1 MNRAVAQSGS
11 FGTVRNFVS
20 VLREISFDDVRDQ
33 AETIPR
39 LLVLAPTAAAA
50 RELGISLTGNSGEL
64 AITARELGSPPPDL
78 DRFDAV
84 VVDDPADT
92 GIARSLH
99 DRQIAAGGVSIVH
112 TYDARSMVGEQGL
125 ELLRQRIV
133 RAAPDR
139 APAFGRAFPVFRPAA
154 ARAVI
159 SETSTANAQFALV
172 SNIPALLP
180 VIGGLASA
188 SADFI
193 VLTKNQV
200 MMMYKLG
207 AMHDRDLNDQ
217 FAIIQ
222 ELAPIVGAGFL
233 WRSLARGAASFLPFA
248 AGTVPKVAIAYAGTM
263 VIGLAAEYYYRTNL
277 RPSRAQLRAFQRQ
290 AMELVRRIP
299 LPALQQRGGT
309 DSDPAALAASAS
321 PASPPVLLLPTA
333 AQRGAQEEG
342 DKREQ
347 TDSAALGR

>member
-1 MNRAVAQSGS
+1 MKRAVAQTGTL
-11 FGTVRNFVS
+11 GTVRSFVS

-39 LLVLAPTAAAA
+39 LLVLAPTTTAA
-50 RELGISLTGNSGEL
+50 RELGVRLTGNSGEL
-64 AITARELGSPPPDL
+64 AITARELGSSPPDL
-78 DRFDAV
+78 DRYDAIIV
-84 VVDDPADT
+84 NDPAGT
-92 GIARSLH
+92 GVARSLH
-99 DRQIAAGGVSIVH
+99 DRRIAAGATSMVH
-112 TYDARSMVGEQGL
+112 SYDAESMASDQEL

-133 RAAPDR
+133 RAAPER

-159 SETSTANAQFALV
+159 NETATANAQFALV

-180 VIGGLASA
+180 VIGGIASA

-217 FAIIQ
+217 VAIIQ

-233 WRSLARGAASFLPFA
+233 WRSLARGAVSFLPFA
-248 AGTVPKVAIAYAGTM
+248 AGTVPKVAIAFAGTM

-277 RPSRAQLRAFQRQ
+277 RPSRAQLRAFQQQ
-290 AMELVRRIP
+290 ALEVLRRIP
-299 LPALQQRGGT
+299 LSALQQR
-309 DSDPAALAASAS
+309 DRAAEDPAAVTSAS
-321 PASPPVLLLPTA
+321 TASPPPVMLLPTV
-333 AQRGAQEEG
+333 AQVG
-342 DKREQ
+342 D
-347 TDSAALGR
+347 DDGRDRPAPTGLSPQGS